1 MKIRAWI
8 RRLMGKRLAAKLIAT
23 NVLLIALALTITSIM
38 GYNDFS
44 QSMQRNVGKYQA
56 DVVQGLT
63 ANIDV
68 YMNELNLLSATP
80 YQSPEIMAYLEQR
93 REQGQTLSYEE
104 KQRVSGFMRK
114 TMANGR
120 VDVAGITLYSYRGPS
135 YRELEDSPGRF
146 ITNDDQQQAVFPGD
160 VQSGKAYFTGPRL
173 LRSYSGATFEVFSVT
188 RRISSLEN
196 GEVLGYFVIDV
207 PLASLT
213 QRITD
218 LSRQAGNL
226 LWIVDQTGQ
235 DIYYSGASASA
246 RGEWDAGSYRGEG
259 TLTIGQG
266 ADADL
271 LTYYTSPVTDW
282 TVIQAVPL
290 SVLLKD
296 TIGLK
301 NKTIGLGLFCLGLA
315 ALVSVLISLRITRPL
330 RLLRSS
336 MQQVERGEFD
346 VAIPVVS
353 EDEVGHLSRTFNVM
367 VSRLETLTYRLYETE
382 IREKNAEIA
391 ALQSQIN
398 PHFLYNT
405 LGSISLYAELQ
416 DNREVVQMT
425 NHLSALLR
433 YSMNGGNSE
442 VRLQQ
447 ELEHIQGYLEIQ
459 QIRFEDRL
467 TYRLAVGPRLLDVSI
482 VRLTLQPIV
491 ENSIIHGLEKGRGDV
506 FIQVNGFN
514 LGTSI
519 CIEVTD
525 NGPGMTR
532 KQLEQQERNM
542 EEGII
547 PASPGG
553 HGLVNVHRRLVLRY
567 GLGYG
572 LQLQS
577 SAGAGMKVKVK
588 LPSGQKD
595 NMMPK
600 GE

>member
-1 MKIRAWI
+1 M
-8 RRLMGKRLAAKLIAT
+8 RRLMTKRLAAKLIAV
-23 NVLLIALALTITSIM
+23 NVLLIALALTIASIM
-38 GYNDFS
+38 GYKDFS

-80 YQSPEIMAYLEQR
+80 YQSPEIMTYLEKR
-93 REQGQTLSYEE
+93 REQGQVLSYEE

-135 YRELEDSPGRF
+135 YREMEDSPGRF
-146 ITNDDQQQAVFPGD
+146 ITDVDDKD
-160 VQSGKAYFTGPRL
+160 VLLHAAQSGKAFFRGPHTL
-173 LRSYSGATFEVFSVT
+173 HSYSGATYEVFSVV

-196 GEVLGYFVIDV
+196 GEILGYFVIDV
-207 PLASLT
+207 PLASLI
-213 QRITD
+213 QRITS
-218 LSRQAGNL
+218 LSQQGDNL
-226 LWIVDQTGQ
+226 LWIVDQAGR
-235 DIYYSGASASA
+235 DVYYSGSSASA
-246 RGEWDAGSYRGEG
+246 RNEREASNYRGEG
-259 TLTIGQG
+259 TVTIGKSE
-266 ADADL
+266 DADL

-296 TIGLK
+296 TMVMK
-301 NKTIGLGLFCLGLA
+301 NKTIGLGLFCLILGA
-315 ALVSVLISLRITRPL
+315 VVSVWISLRITRPL
-330 RLLRSS
+330 RLLSSS
-336 MQQVERGEFD
+336 MKKVERGEFD

-353 EDEVGHLSRTFNVM
+353 VDEVGHLSRTFNVM

-433 YSMNGGNSE
+433 YSMNGGSSE

-467 TYRLAVGPRLLDVSI
+467 TYRLSVESGLLDTRI

-491 ENSIIHGLEKGRGDV
+491 ENSIIHGLEKGRGEV
-506 FIQVNGFN
+506 HIEVNVRK
-514 LGTSI
+514 LGTGI
-519 CIEVTD
+519 CIEITD
-525 NGPGMTR
+525 NGPGMAR
-532 KQLEQQERNM
+532 EQLEQQMSNM

-547 PASPGG
+547 PGSPGG

-567 GLGYG
+567 GAGYG
-572 LQLQS
+572 LQLES
-577 SAGAGMKVKVK
+577 SPGEGMKVKVN
-588 LPSGQKD
+588 LPSGAAENKL
-595 NMMPK
+595 PK

>member
-1 MKIRAWI
+1 M
-8 RRLMGKRLAAKLIAT
+8 RRLITKRLAPKLIAV
-23 NVLLIALALTITSIM
+23 NVLLIALALTIASIM
-38 GYNDFS
+38 GYKDFS

-80 YQSPEIMAYLEQR
+80 YQSSEIMAYLEQR
-93 REQGQTLSYEE
+93 REGGQVLSYEE

-135 YRELEDSPGRF
+135 YREMEDSPGRF
-146 ITNDDQQQAVFPGD
+146 ITDYDDKEMFLLAA
-160 VQSGKAYFTGPRL
+160 QSGKAYFRGPHPL
-173 LRSYSGATFEVFSVT
+173 HSYSGATYEVFSVV
-188 RRISSLEN
+188 RRISSLES
-196 GEVLGYFVIDV
+196 GGILGYFVIDV

-213 QRITD
+213 QRIAG
-218 LSRQAGNL
+218 LSQQGSKL

-235 DIYYSGASASA
+235 DVYYSGSSASA
-246 RGEWDAGSYRGEG
+246 RNEGEASNYHGEG
-259 TLTIGQG
+259 TLTIGKG
-266 ADADL
+266 VDADL

-296 TIGLK
+296 TMVMK
-301 NKTIGLGLFCLGLA
+301 NKTIGLGLFCLILGA
-315 ALVSVLISLRITRPL
+315 VVSVWISLRITRPL
-330 RLLRSS
+330 RLLSSS
-336 MQQVERGEFD
+336 MKKVERGEFD
-346 VAIPVVS
+346 AAIPVVS
-353 EDEVGHLSRTFNVM
+353 GDEVGHLSRTFNVM

-467 TYRLAVGPRLLDVSI
+467 MYQLNVEPELLDTRI

-506 FIQVNGFN
+506 HIEVSVRK
-514 LGTSI
+514 LGTDI
-519 CIEVTD
+519 CIEITD

-532 KQLEQQERNM
+532 EQLEQQMSNM

-547 PASPGG
+547 PGSPGG

-567 GLGYG
+567 GAGYG
-572 LQLQS
+572 LQLES
-577 SAGAGMKVKVK
+577 SPGEGMKVKVN
-588 LPSGQKD
+588 LPSGATENKL
-595 NMMPK
+595 PR

>member
-1 MKIRAWI
+1 MT
-8 RRLMGKRLAAKLIAT
+8 KRLAAKLIAV
-23 NVLLIALALTITSIM
+23 NVLLIALALTIASIM
-38 GYNDFS
+38 GYKDFS

-80 YQSPEIMAYLEQR
+80 YQSPEIMAYLEKR
-93 REQGQTLSYEE
+93 REGGQVLSYEE
-104 KQRVSGFMRK
+104 KQKVSGFMRK

-135 YRELEDSPGRF
+135 YREMEDSPGRF
-146 ITNDDQQQAVFPGD
+146 ITDYDDKDMFLHAA
-160 VQSGKAYFTGPRL
+160 QSGKAYFRGPHIL
-173 LRSYSGATFEVFSVT
+173 HSYSGATYEVFSVV

-196 GEVLGYFVIDV
+196 GEILGYFVIDV

-213 QRITD
+213 QRIAS
-218 LSRQAGNL
+218 LSQQGGNL

-235 DIYYSGASASA
+235 DVYYSGSSASA
-246 RGEWDAGSYRGEG
+246 RNEREASGYRGEG
-259 TLTIGQG
+259 TLTIGKG

-296 TIGLK
+296 TMVMK
-301 NKTIGLGLFCLGLA
+301 NKTIGLGLFCLMLGA
-315 ALVSVLISLRITRPL
+315 VVSVWISLRITRPL
-330 RLLRSS
+330 RLLSSS
-336 MQQVERGEFD
+336 MKKVERGEFD
-346 VAIPVVS
+346 VAIPVES
-353 EDEVGHLSRTFNVM
+353 GDEVGHLSRTFNVM

-467 TYRLAVGPRLLDVSI
+467 AYRLNVEPELPDTRI

-506 FIQVNGFN
+506 HIEVNGRK

-519 CIEVTD
+519 CIEITD
-525 NGPGMTR
+525 NGPGMTGE
-532 KQLEQQERNM
+532 QLQQQMSSM

-547 PASPGG
+547 PGSPGG

-567 GLGYG
+567 GAGYG
-572 LQLQS
+572 LQLES
-577 SAGAGMKVKVK
+577 SSGGGMKVKVN
-588 LPSGQKD
+588 LPSGAAENKL
-595 NMMPK
+595 PR

>member
-1 MKIRAWI
+1 MRTWM
-8 RRLMGKRLAAKLIAT
+8 RRLMTRRLAPKLIAV
-23 NVLLIALALTITSIM
+23 NVLLIALALTIASIM
-38 GYNDFS
+38 GYKDFS
-44 QSMQRNVGKYQA
+44 RSMQRNVGKYQA

-80 YQSPEIMAYLEQR
+80 YQSPEIMAYLEKR
-93 REQGQTLSYEE
+93 REGGQVLSYEE

-135 YRELEDSPGRF
+135 YREMEDSPGRF
-146 ITNDDQQQAVFPGD
+146 ITDVDDKDMFLHAA
-160 VQSGKAYFTGPRL
+160 QSGKAYFKGPHI
-173 LRSYSGATFEVFSVT
+173 LRSYSGATYEVFSVV

-196 GEVLGYFVIDV
+196 GEILGYFVLDV

-213 QRITD
+213 QRIAG
-218 LSRQAGNL
+218 LSQQGGNL

-235 DIYYSGASASA
+235 DVYYNGSSASA
-246 RGEWDAGSYRGEG
+246 RNEREASSYRGEG
-259 TLTIGQG
+259 TVTIGKG

-296 TIGLK
+296 TMVMK
-301 NKTIGLGLFCLGLA
+301 NKTIGLGLFCLMLGA
-315 ALVSVLISLRITRPL
+315 VVSVWISLRITRPL
-330 RLLRSS
+330 RLLSSS
-336 MQQVERGEFD
+336 MKKVERGEFD
-346 VAIPVVS
+346 AAIPVVS
-353 EDEVGHLSRTFNVM
+353 GDEVGHLSRTFNVM

-416 DNREVVQMT
+416 HNREVVQMT

-467 TYRLAVGPRLLDVSI
+467 TYWLNVEPELLDTKI

-506 FIQVNGFN
+506 HIEVNGRK

-519 CIEVTD
+519 CIEITD

-532 KQLEQQERNM
+532 EQLEQQMCNM

-547 PASPGG
+547 PGSPGG

-567 GLGYG
+567 GAGYG
-572 LQLQS
+572 LQLES
-577 SAGAGMKVKVK
+577 SPGEGMKVKVN
-588 LPSGQKD
+588 LPSGATENKL
-595 NMMPK
+595 PK

>member
-1 MKIRAWI
+1 MTIRAWM
-8 RRLMGKRLAAKLIAT
+8 RQLMTKRLAAKLIAV
-23 NVLLIALALTITSIM
+23 NVLLITLALTITSIM
-38 GYNDFS
+38 GYKDFS

-56 DVVQGLT
+56 DVVRGLT

-93 REQGQTLSYEE
+93 REGGQVLSYEE

-120 VDVAGITLYSYRGPS
+120 VDVAGITLYNYRGPS
-135 YRELEDSPGRF
+135 YREMEDSPGRF
-146 ITNDDQQQAVFPGD
+146 ITDVDDKDMLLHAA
-160 VQSGKAYFTGPRL
+160 QSGKAFFRGPHTL
-173 LRSYSGATFEVFSVT
+173 HSYSGATYEVFSVV
-188 RRISSLEN
+188 RRISSLET
-196 GEVLGYFVIDV
+196 GEILGYFVIDV

-213 QRITD
+213 QRIAS
-218 LSRQAGNL
+218 LSQQGSNL

-235 DIYYSGASASA
+235 DVYYSGSSASA
-246 RGEWDAGSYRGEG
+246 RNEREASSYRGEG
-259 TLTIGQG
+259 TVTIGKG

-296 TIGLK
+296 TIVMK
-301 NKTIGLGLFCLGLA
+301 NKTIGLGLFCLMLGA
-315 ALVSVLISLRITRPL
+315 VVSVWISLRITRPL
-330 RLLRSS
+330 RLLSSS
-336 MQQVERGEFD
+336 MKKVERGEFD
-346 VAIPVVS
+346 AAIPVVS
-353 EDEVGHLSRTFNVM
+353 WDEVGHLSRTFNVM

-416 DNREVVQMT
+416 HNREVVQMT

-442 VRLQQ
+442 VLLRQ

-467 TYRLAVGPRLLDVSI
+467 TYQLNVEPELLDARI

-506 FIQVNGFN
+506 HIEVNGRK
-514 LGTSI
+514 LGIGI
-519 CIEVTD
+519 CIEITD
-525 NGPGMTR
+525 NGPGIAGE
-532 KQLEQQERNM
+532 QLEQQMSNM

-547 PASPGG
+547 PGSPGG

-567 GLGYG
+567 GAGYG
-572 LQLQS
+572 LQLES
-577 SAGAGMKVKVK
+577 SLGEGMVVKVN
-588 LPSGQKD
+588 LPSGATENKL
-595 NMMPK
+595 PR

>member
-1 MKIRAWI
+1 M
-8 RRLMGKRLAAKLIAT
+8 RRLMTQRLAAKLIAV
-23 NVLLIALALTITSIM
+23 NVLLITLALTISSIM
-38 GYNDFS
+38 GYKDFS

-80 YQSPEIMAYLEQR
+80 YQSHEIMAYLEKR
-93 REQGQTLSYEE
+93 RERGQALSYEE

-135 YRELEDSPGRF
+135 YREMEDSPGRF
-146 ITNDDQQQAVFPGD
+146 ITDVDDRDLFLHAEK
-160 VQSGKAYFTGPRL
+160 SGKAYFRGPHIL
-173 LRSYSGATFEVFSVT
+173 QSYSGATYEVFSVV

-196 GEVLGYFVIDV
+196 GEILGYFVIDV

-213 QRITD
+213 QRIAG
-218 LSRQAGNL
+218 LSQQAGNL
-226 LWIVDQTGQ
+226 LWIVDQAGQ
-235 DIYYSGASASA
+235 DVYYSGSSASA
-246 RGEWDAGSYRGEG
+246 RNEREAGSYRGEG
-259 TLTIGQG
+259 TLTIGKG
-266 ADADL
+266 AAADL

-296 TIGLK
+296 TMVMK
-301 NKTIGLGLFCLGLA
+301 NKTIGLGLFCLMLGA
-315 ALVSVLISLRITRPL
+315 VVSVWISLRITRPL
-330 RLLRSS
+330 RLLSSS
-336 MQQVERGEFD
+336 MKKVERGEFD
-346 VAIPVVS
+346 AAIPVVS
-353 EDEVGHLSRTFNVM
+353 GDEVGHLSRTFNVM

-433 YSMNGGNSE
+433 YSMNGGSSE

-467 TYRLAVGPRLLDVSI
+467 TYRLNVEPELIDARI

-506 FIQVNGFN
+506 HIEVNGRK
-514 LGTSI
+514 LGTGI
-519 CIEVTD
+519 CIEITD
-525 NGPGMTR
+525 NGPGMSK
-532 KQLEQQERNM
+532 KQLEQQMSSM

-547 PASPGG
+547 PGSPGG

-567 GLGYG
+567 GAGYG
-572 LQLQS
+572 LQLENS
-577 SAGAGMKVKVK
+577 PGGGMKVKVI
-588 LPSGQKD
+588 LPPGAV
-595 NMMPK
+595 
-600 GE
+600 